1 MPCTDLSIEH
11 IIVSRSYIFLS
22 HMELT
27 VSWGADEKSGS
38 GQLQGSQCG
47 DRSTGQAT
55 YPILGKEKG
64 HHREYNV
71 PFET

>member
-1 MPCTDLSIEH
+1 
-11 IIVSRSYIFLS
+11 
-22 HMELT
+22 MELT